1 MRILLVTVIY
11 PEMSGIFEAGL
22 SETTVE
28 NGDEN
33 TLRVKVVSQNI

>member
-11 PEMSGIFEAGL
+11 PEMSSIFEASL
-22 SETTVE
+22 SKTTVE